1 MRGLLLDSPRAAATP
16 RTPRI
21 VRTLLACVLVFSML
35 VPVGLAGAAPSGGQ
49 IVWDSQDDFRDNAS
63 AAGGTTTV
71 TGVSLDRAPGSVMLP
86 GPVKAVAAGFT
97 HTVGLSTDGS
107 VVAVGQN
114 DFGQIDVSGWSD
126 IATIT
131 CGYYNTYGL
140 TSSGTAVAVGYNS
153 WGQLNVS
160 GWADVVAVA
169 AGFHHAVGLKSDGT
183 VVAAGSNDNG
193 TGQSNVSGW
202 TGIVAVAA
210 GDTHTVGLKSDGT
223 VVQTGSYW
231 GDLSG
236 WTDIVAIAAGSEHTV
251 GLKSDGTVV
260 AVGSNLYGECDVS
273 GWMDITAIST
283 SYHHT
288 VGLKSDGTLVAVG
301 EDYGD
306 GRTAVTSMDH
316 IQAIAAG
323 GVHTVGID
331 FTGSVRSV
339 GSNSSGQRNTQA
351 WCDYLALAAGDG
363 HSVGLQSDGTAMALG
378 NNDYGQTNVS
388 AWADV
393 VSVDAGTYH
402 TVGVN
407 DDGTVTAVGDNI
419 NGQIGVNAWTDIVAA
434 SAGGRHTVGLKS
446 DGTAVGVGNNT
457 WGALSIA
464 GWSDLVAVTT
474 GDVHTVGLRR
484 DGTVLAAG
492 TNNYG
497 ELSVSGWSDCVAVSA
512 GNYHT
517 VGLKSD
523 GTVIAVGLNDNGQ
536 CDVSGWTD
544 IVRVSA
550 GQWHTVGLKSDGTV
564 VATGLNASGQCDV
577 SSWTDVVDVV
587 GGGFHTLGLAAD
599 GSVLGVGYNGNGE
612 TETSTWASLTPA
624 ITRVGS
630 IGGTETAVGLRAQAP
645 SASSRWTTLSAA
657 TADLLPFQAVK
668 FAVRTSDDGATWSEP
683 LGYDGDPIDWTT
695 GTGNYL
701 GRAATDS
708 SARTDLGVMENAEY
722 LDIVVRL
729 ETQGVL
735 SPELKSV
742 TLDYVENSAPVAVDD
757 DATCDEDTSVSIYP
771 LSNDTDADGD
781 TLTLAI
787 VDEPANGTAE
797 LQGSGEVVYTPYAD
811 WSGTDTF
818 TYYANDGKALSNL
831 GTVTITVN
839 EVIDL
844 PPGANRVSGPN
855 RYATAIKAS
864 NQAYPDG
871 AGTVVLATGANWPD
885 ALGGSA
891 LAGVVD
897 GPLLLTG
904 RDSLPAEVVAE
915 IARLKA
921 TKVYILGGTAAVGTT
936 VEQALND
943 DLGASNVDRLDGTSR
958 YETARKV
965 ADEVIRLAGA
975 GYDGVA
981 YVATGANFPDA
992 LAVSPV
998 AAAKVRPVLLADP
1011 RTGSVSRP
1019 TAVTDVYILGGT
1031 SAVSAPI
1038 ETALNNAL
1046 GDAHVDRVSG
1056 ANRYATGV
1064 EIAKHGVAAGLSWN
1078 GVGVATGTNFPDGL
1092 SGGAMLG
1099 RLGTV
1104 MLLTRSDTLAPEVNT
1119 VLEVNSSVIQSV
1131 FIIGGTSAVSPAVEA
1146 SVKTAAGL

>member
-1 MRGLLLDSPRAAATP
+1 M
-16 RTPRI
+16 
-21 VRTLLACVLVFSML
+21 ACVLVFSML

-63 AAGGTTTV
+63 AAVGTTTV
-71 TGVSLDRAPGSVMLP
+71 NGVSIDRAPGSVMLP

-114 DFGQIDVSGWSD
+114 DFGQTNVSGWSD
-126 IATIT
+126 ITTIT
-131 CGYYNTYGL
+131 AGYYNTYGL
-140 TSSGTAVAVGYNS
+140 TSSGTAVAVGYDS

-160 GWADVVAVA
+160 GWTDVVAVA

-193 TGQSNVSGW
+193 TGQSSVSGW
-202 TGIVAVAA
+202 TDIVAVAA

-260 AVGSNLYGECDVS
+260 AVGTNTYGECDVS
-273 GWMDITAIST
+273 GWADITAVST
-283 SYHHT
+283 SYLHT

-301 EDYGD
+301 DDTGD

-339 GSNSSGQRNTQA
+339 GNNTLGQRNTQA
-351 WCDYLALAAGDG
+351 WSDIVDVAAGG
-363 HSVGLQSDGTAMALG
+363 YHTAALRSDGRVAATG
-378 NNDYGQTNVS
+378 HNGQGQCNTS
-388 AWADV
+388 AWAGIV
-393 VSVDAGTYH
+393 AIDAEDYC
-402 TVGVN
+402 TVGLV
-407 DDGTVTAVGDNI
+407 DDGTVTAVGDNSS
-419 NGQIGVNAWTDIVAA
+419 GMLD
-434 SAGGRHTVGLKS
+434 
-446 DGTAVGVGNNT
+446 
-457 WGALSIA
+457 
-464 GWSDLVAVTT
+464 
-474 GDVHTVGLRR
+474 
-484 DGTVLAAG
+484 
-492 TNNYG
+492 
-497 ELSVSGWSDCVAVSA
+497 VSGWTGISAIAVGGA
-512 GNYHT
+512 HT

-523 GTVIAVGLNDNGQ
+523 GTVVGAGSNGVGQ
-536 CDVSGWTD
+536 LDFGGWTD
-544 IVRVSA
+544 IVAVAAGDGHTLGLKSDGTVVAVGQNGSGECDVTGWTDVVSISASGYDSVAVKNDGTVLTTGANDYGELTLSGWSNVVSVDAASMHTVAVKADGTVMALGYDSDGQTDVSGWSDIVAVA
-550 GQWHTVGLKSDGTV
+550 GGVFHTVGLKSDGTV
-564 VATGLNASGQCDV
+564 VATGSNAWGQ
-577 SSWTDVVDVV
+577 
-587 GGGFHTLGLAAD
+587 
-599 GSVLGVGYNGNGE
+599 
-612 TETSTWASLTPA
+612 TEISTWASLTLA
-624 ITRVGS
+624 MARVGS
-630 IGGTETAVGLRAQAP
+630 IGGTDTAVGLRAQAP
-645 SASSRWTTLSAA
+645 SASSRWTTL
-657 TADLLPFQAVK
+657 TASTVSLLPFQAVK
-668 FAVRTSDDGATWSEP
+668 FAVRTSDDGTTWSEP

-701 GRAATDS
+701 GRAVTDS

-757 DATCDEDTSVSIYP
+757 DVTCDEDTSVSIYP

-797 LQGSGEVVYTPYAD
+797 LQGSGEVVYTPDAD

-818 TYYANDGKALSNL
+818 TYYANDSKALSNL

-839 EVIDL
+839 EVVDL
-844 PPGANRVSGPN
+844 PPGATRVSGTN
-855 RYATAIKAS
+855 RYETAIKAS
-864 NQAYPDG
+864 KQAYPDG

-891 LAGVVD
+891 LAGAAG

-904 RDSLPAEVVAE
+904 RDALPGDVVAE
-915 IARLKA
+915 IARLGA

-1031 SAVSAPI
+1031 SAVSASV
-1038 ETALNNAL
+1038 ETALNGAL

-1056 ANRYATGV
+1056 TSRYATGV
-1064 EIAKHGVAAGLSWN
+1064 EIAKHGVATGLSWN

-1104 MLLTRSDTLAPEVNT
+1104 MLLTRSDTLAPEVKT
-1119 VLEVNSSVIQSV
+1119 VLEANASDIDTV
-1131 FIIGGTSAVSPAVEA
+1131 FIIGGSSAVTDTVANAVK
-1146 SVKTAAGL
+1146 VAAGL